1 MLIQPQDSGSSVGP
15 MEPLGP
21 IQPQPMPETQ
31 IQPMTIEPA
40 VESGQAGSAKA
51 DTPAEEPSRG
61 GISQV
66 GFLSRLSGSG
76 QKDEKSQPVEPKP
89 RRGWFSPLFR

>member
-1 MLIQPQDSGSSVGP
+1 MEPLGQ

-21 IQPQPMPETQ
+21 IEPQPMPETQ

-40 VESGQAGSAKA
+40 IESGQTGSTKLEA
-51 DTPAEEPSRG
+51 AEQRTGE
-61 GISQV
+61 ISQV
-66 GFLSRLSGSG
+66 GFLSRLGGSG
-76 QKDEKSQPVEPKP
+76 QQKAEKPQPVEPKS